1 VKEPIMRF
9 PILMPLLI
17 LSAAP
22 ALAEG
27 IIDHASMDRAIESF
41 TGSPIGVVGGARAA
55 IDRRLR
61 LAACGDVV
69 INWRTPRQDT
79 LVLTCREGPSW
90 KLFVPVVVEGDP
102 PKSAAAG
109 GQGITRGDIV
119 TVQVK
124 GDGYSVSQGGEAME
138 DGAVGSWIKIKLP
151 GKGDSLSAQVARPGL
166 VVLPIG

>member
-1 VKEPIMRF
+1 MRLT
-9 PILMPLLI
+9 ILISLLAA
-17 LSAAP
+17 SAAP
-22 ALAEG
+22 AFAADG
-27 IIDHASMDRAIESF
+27 IIDHAALDQAIEGF
-41 TGSPIGVVGGARAA
+41 TGSPIGAVGGARAP

-90 KLFVPVVVEGDP
+90 KLFVPVVVDGSATAKSDP
-102 PKSAAAG
+102 GA
-109 GQGITRGDIV
+109 QGIARGDVV

-124 GDGYSVSQGGEAME
+124 GDGYSVSQSGEAAE

-151 GKGDSLSAQVARPGL
+151 GKGDMLSAQVVRPGL
-166 VVLPIG
+166 VMLPVS